1 MAEIGRPLDPWQAD
15 ITRVAFA
22 RERSSDLWAAY
33 ELSVLVARQNGKG
46 GATEAIELG
55 SLYLFREPLIFHSA
69 HQFKTSTAAFRR
81 LQDIVNGSDWLLRRT
96 QQISRSKGDESIR
109 LTPKAGGGSLQ
120 FIARTD
126 GSGRGLT
133 GSKTVFD
140 EAAWLTVGQFAAQT
154 PGLATI
160 PNPQLIYTS
169 TPPDEDIGP
178 IPEDAMLPSV
188 RKRGLRGAP
197 RTALY
202 EWSPPEDYDRE
213 DVDLWYECNPALGI
227 RISEWFLRSQLL
239 AFTEAG
245 RPEKFDTEHLGLWPD
260 EAREQWLVIPK
271 QGWTRLEDP
280 RSKPLD
286 PVAFVLEATPDR
298 SWGSIGAS
306 GARADGLEHVEVID
320 ERPGINWM
328 VDRMVELDRK
338 WQPCAVAVDEAGP
351 ASSLIEP
358 LRNAGVEVAV
368 LNTSDVAQAYG
379 QFYDAVMDTRS
390 LRHLGQAELTTALG
404 GAKKRDI
411 GDGRQAWGRRS
422 SSVPICG
429 LVAVTNAKYVRATP
443 RLHRPRVVELVGS
456 LMA

>member
-22 RERSSDLWAAY
+22 RDSSNLWAAY
-33 ELSVLVARQNGKG
+33 ELSILVARQNGKG

-55 SLYLFREPLIFHSA
+55 SMYLFREPLIFHSA

-81 LQDIVNGSDWLLRRT
+81 LQDIISGSDWLMRRT
-96 QQISRSKGDESIR
+96 QAISRSKGDESIV
-109 LTPKAGGGSLQ
+109 LTPKAGGSRLQ

-133 GSKTVFD
+133 GSKNIFD

-160 PNPQLIYTS
+160 ENPQLIYTS
-169 TPPDEDIGP
+169 TPPDEDVGP

-188 RKRGLRGAP
+188 RKRGLRSAP

-202 EWSPPEDYDRE
+202 EWSPPEEYDRD
-213 DVDLWYECNPALGI
+213 DVDLWYACNPALGI

-245 RPEKFDTEHLGLWPD
+245 KPQKFDTEHLGVWPD
-260 EAREQWLVIPK
+260 DEREQWLVIGK
-271 QGWTRLEDP
+271 RAWSDLRDP
-280 RSKPLD
+280 ASKLVD
-286 PVAFVLEATPDR
+286 PVAFGIDMTPDR
-298 SWGSIGAS
+298 SWAAIGAA
-306 GARADGLEHVEVID
+306 GLRPDGLEHVEVV
-320 ERPGINWM
+320 EQRQGIGW
-328 VDRMVELDRK
+328 VVPRMVELDRR
-338 WQPCAVAVDEAGP
+338 WEPCVVVVDESGP
-351 ASSLIEP
+351 ASSLIDP
-358 LRNAGVEVAV
+358 LRKAGVEVTA
-368 LNTSDVAQAYG
+368 LNTADISQAYG
-379 QFYDAVMDTRS
+379 QFYDAATDTKTV
-390 LRHLGQAELTTALG
+390 RHIGQDELDTALG
-404 GAKKRDI
+404 GAAKRDI

-422 SSVPICG
+422 SSVPICS
-429 LVAVTNAKYVRATP
+429 LVAVTNARYGRATS
-443 RLHRPRVVELVGS
+443 RLHRQRVVVLAGD